1 MHVYIKRNAH
11 NFFEK
16 ANISLLFRSFFNQYI
31 YISIYIYIQIYI
43 YIYISLHYL
52 YIYVYF
58 FVVIFQVTHLKL
70 AFVYKYISQPS
81 NLRKSEKG
89 ILTFA
94 EQKVKVQQP
103 ECSLIKT
110 SLSKNP
116 EIGST

>member
-1 MHVYIKRNAH
+1 MC
-11 NFFEK
+11 
-16 ANISLLFRSFFNQYI
+16 
-31 YISIYIYIQIYI
+31 
-43 YIYISLHYL
+43 
-52 YIYVYF
+52 F

-103 ECSLIKT
+103 ERSLIKT

>member
-1 MHVYIKRNAH
+1 M
-11 NFFEK
+11 
-16 ANISLLFRSFFNQYI
+16 
-31 YISIYIYIQIYI
+31 
-43 YIYISLHYL
+43 
-52 YIYVYF
+52 YF

>member
-1 MHVYIKRNAH
+1 MYTLKETHI
-11 NFFEK
+11 
-16 ANISLLFRSFFNQYI
+16 ISLKKQIFLFFSEAFSINIYIYLYI
-31 YISIYIYIQIYI
+31 YIYKYIF
-43 YIYISLHYL
+43 IYISLHYL

-70 AFVYKYISQPS
+70 AFVYKYISQQS